1 MIRHLYPSFLAHP
14 LVVIFGIFLAGLSA
28 CKTLDPAASPPLPT
42 VPSTRSEV
50 NVPVE
55 IPFSTLSRVV
65 NGIAPA
71 ELFRQRGL
79 DLGNGLVGEFVF
91 SRNGEIQLRG
101 LDQQRLE
108 VIFPLT
114 IQGEVGLKPGG
125 IRNLLQT
132 KVPISSNLA
141 PVFVINPELQPNWYV
156 GIPEF
161 ELLDLGGRL
170 TLSVLGI
177 ELDLSA
183 LVRQEIRRFAD
194 QELLSKPNL
203 LPLKPWVEP
212 VWNQLGKPMLVEV
225 EGRKIGLSILPDSL
239 KIREYLLPGK
249 GLHLDLG
256 FEGQV
261 QIHPVSALPTRAFP
275 LPKISPNTDAS
286 NRIALQL
293 PFAFTYLEM
302 DALIQNSFVGL
313 SIPLNKNYRLLPTQF
328 RTQAYGE
335 RLGIT
340 VSFNAVSNQGD
351 TLTGELFLAGKP
363 IYDPIAREIRV
374 ENLDFVLKSESAK
387 AVLGTLIK
395 KGKIRKQLNQR
406 LKIPFGEI
414 LSVSRNG
421 LEERL
426 SLETPWAKVSI
437 QDLQIVPLGFYPT
450 STGLAI
456 PLQATGTTA
465 IQWK

>member
-1 MIRHLYPSFLAHP
+1 
-14 LVVIFGIFLAGLSA
+14 
-28 CKTLDPAASPPLPT
+28 
-42 VPSTRSEV
+42 
-50 NVPVE
+50 
-55 IPFSTLSRVV
+55 
-65 NGIAPA
+65 
-71 ELFRQRGL
+71 
-79 DLGNGLVGEFVF
+79 
-91 SRNGEIQLRG
+91 
-101 LDQQRLE
+101 
-108 VIFPLT
+108 
-114 IQGEVGLKPGG
+114 
-125 IRNLLQT
+125 
-132 KVPISSNLA
+132 
-141 PVFVINPELQPNWYV
+141 
-156 GIPEF
+156 
-161 ELLDLGGRL
+161 
-170 TLSVLGI
+170 
-177 ELDLSA
+177 
-183 LVRQEIRRFAD
+183 
-194 QELLSKPNL
+194 
-203 LPLKPWVEP
+203 
-212 VWNQLGKPMLVEV
+212 
-225 EGRKIGLSILPDSL
+225 
-239 KIREYLLPGK
+239 
-249 GLHLDLG
+249 
-256 FEGQV
+256 
-261 QIHPVSALPTRAFP
+261 
-275 LPKISPNTDAS
+275 
-286 NRIALQL
+286 
-293 PFAFTYLEM
+293 M

-363 IYDPIAREIRV
+363 IYDPIAQEIRV

-387 AVLGTLIK
+387 AILGTLIK